1 MKYKKIKN
9 KLITNYDW
17 STEIDEHHKE
27 MIMDVNEIVSN
38 HYQQII
44 DDINFDVLVRDIGA
58 EALYNQLNQKITQL
72 NLELLSQE
80 IETKELRNLA
90 LKYDQTNADLRKELA
105 DKEKV
110 YQTSIDIISA
120 QLKHEI
126 GRGKLI
132 QSFFDKTSPI
142 HKI

>member
-9 KLITNYDW
+9 KLIANYDW

-44 DDINFDVLVRDIGA
+44 DD
-58 EALYNQLNQKITQL
+58 
-72 NLELLSQE
+72 
-80 IETKELRNLA
+80 
-90 LKYDQTNADLRKELA
+90 LRKELA

-110 YQTSIDIISA
+110 YQISIDMISA

-132 QSFFDKTSPI
+132 QSFFDRTSPI